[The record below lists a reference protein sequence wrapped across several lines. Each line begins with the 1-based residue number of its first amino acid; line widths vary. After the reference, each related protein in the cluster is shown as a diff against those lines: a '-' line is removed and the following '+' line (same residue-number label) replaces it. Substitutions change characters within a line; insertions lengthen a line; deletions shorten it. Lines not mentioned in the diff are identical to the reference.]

1 MRHETACYA
10 ITVKQKPKSCVLVP
24 CWNKECDEAV
34 MNVAYRR
41 MRKCLIFINAMEY
54 MHLRAV
60 ARRVIK
66 DTKSNT
72 LGPETPVRQLW
83 SAVCKMSGIHK
94 RRSIPVLQRGDV
106 EAVSNKKKKQICVLI
121 AFK

>member
-41 MRKCLIFINAMEY
+41 MRKCLIFINAMEL
-54 MHLRAV
+54 H
-60 ARRVIK
+60 
-66 DTKSNT
+66 
-72 LGPETPVRQLW
+72 
-83 SAVCKMSGIHK
+83 
-94 RRSIPVLQRGDV
+94 
-106 EAVSNKKKKQICVLI
+106 I
-121 AFK
+121 AFKGSSKKSYKGYKE